1 MKKFEIHYEERT
13 GPGDVCDVCHLEDG
27 DALLRLDY
35 YTKDYT
41 SERRPYTEC
50 THLQQHP
57 HTIRICKKCIDDLRR
72 VYWASLS
79 EAVEK
84 GWSE

>member
-1 MKKFEIHYEERT
+1 MKKFEIHYERRS

-27 DALLRLDY
+27 GTLLRLDY

-41 SERRPYTEC
+41 SAKKPYMEC
-50 THLQQHP
+50 QKLQQHP
-57 HTIRICKKCIDDLRR
+57 HTIRICKRCMDDLRSA
-72 VYWASLS
+72 YYGSLE